1 MTGTQSSTRRTA
13 SAVRCVSSTVLTLRS
28 QWRRSRMS
36 EKMVLMQGN
45 EAVAEGAIAAGVR
58 FYAGYPITPSSE
70 IAEIMARR
78 MPQVGGTFM
87 QMEDEIASI
96 MAIVGA
102 SMAGKK
108 VLTATSG
115 PGFSLMQEGLGYAC
129 MVEAPIVILDSMRY
143 GPSTGMA
150 TKVSQ
155 MDLMQARWGT
165 HGDHWVIVLSPSSVD
180 ESYQLTIRAINLA
193 EKYRNPVIILSDETI
208 IPPALIDRTLPTEK
222 AGYLPYKTDDSLVPT
237 VANVGTG
244 FRTSFTG
251 LVHGESGFQ
260 TANGHVA
267 EALVERLRDKLFNNL
282 DDIIQFETDR
292 VEDADILFMSFGI
305 TARGVSEAVE
315 SLRSHG
321 RKAGSFRFITLFP
334 FDDDRVRKAAGNAR
348 TVVVPELNSGQLVLL
363 VKRVFGDSL
372 KVVPMNKIN
381 GDLISPQEI
390 LNFVREENL

>member
-1 MTGTQSSTRRTA
+1 
-13 SAVRCVSSTVLTLRS
+13 
-28 QWRRSRMS
+28 
-36 EKMVLMQGN
+36 MVLMQGN

-70 IAEIMARR
+70 VAETMARR
-78 MPQVGGTFM
+78 MPEVGGTFI

-102 SMAGKK
+102 SLAGKK

-155 MDLMQARWGT
+155 MDLMQTRWGT
-165 HGDHWVIVLSPSSVD
+165 HGDHWVIVLSPASVE
-180 ESYQLTIRAINLA
+180 ESYQLTVRAVNLA
-193 EKYRNPVIILSDETI
+193 EKYRNPVIVLSDETI
-208 IPPALIDRTLPTEK
+208 SHLREPIDVSVPSTLVERRLPTNK
-222 AGYLPYKTDDSLVPT
+222 VDYLPYRTDESLVPT
-237 VANVGTG
+237 IANLGTG
-244 FRTSFTG
+244 FRTSCTG

-292 VEDADILFMSFGI
+292 VEDADVLFMSFGI

-315 SLRSHG
+315 TLRSHG
-321 RKAGSFRFITLFP
+321 RKAGSLRFITLFP

-348 TVVVPELNSGQLVLL
+348 TIVVPELNSGQLVLL
-363 VKRVFGDSL
+363 VKRVFGDSR

-390 LNFVREENL
+390 LNFLREENL

>member
-1 MTGTQSSTRRTA
+1 
-13 SAVRCVSSTVLTLRS
+13 
-28 QWRRSRMS
+28 MS
-36 EKMVLMQGN
+36 ERMALMQGN

-58 FYAGYPITPSSE
+58 FYAGYPVTPSSE
-70 IAEIMARR
+70 IAVIISKR
-78 MPQVGGTFM
+78 MPQVGGVFL

-102 SMAGKK
+102 SLAGKK

-129 MVEAPIVILDSMRY
+129 MVEAPIVVLDSMRY
-143 GPSTGMA
+143 GPSTGMP

-155 MDLMQARWGT
+155 MDLMQTRWGT
-165 HGDHWVIVLSPSSVD
+165 HGDHWIIVLSPASVE
-180 ESYQLTIRAINLA
+180 ESYQLTIRAVNLA
-193 EKYRNPVIILSDETI
+193 EKYRTPVIVLSDETI
-208 IPPALIDRTLPTEK
+208 SHLREPIDASVPPVLVERRLPTEK
-222 AGYLPYKTDDSLVPT
+222 TGYLPYQTDASLVPAI
-237 VANVGTG
+237 ANVGTG

-282 DDIIQFETDR
+282 DDIIQYETDR
-292 VEDADILFMSFGI
+292 VEDADVLFMSFGI

-321 RKAGSFRFITLFP
+321 RKAGSLRFITLFP
-334 FDDDRVRKAAGNAR
+334 FDDDRVRKAAGPAK
-348 TVVVPELNSGQLVLL
+348 TIVVPELNSGQLVLL
-363 VKRVFGDSL
+363 IKRVFGDSRR
-372 KVVPMNKIN
+372 VVAMNKIN

>member
-1 MTGTQSSTRRTA
+1 
-13 SAVRCVSSTVLTLRS
+13 
-28 QWRRSRMS
+28 MS

-180 ESYQLTIRAINLA
+180 ESYQLTIRAVNLA

-208 IPPALIDRTLPTEK
+208 SHLREPIDTSIPVSYTHLRAHETRHDLVCRLLLEK
-222 AGYLPYKTDDSLVPT
+222 K
-237 VANVGTG
+237 
-244 FRTSFTG
+244 
-251 LVHGESGFQ
+251 
-260 TANGHVA
+260 
-267 EALVERLRDKLFNNL
+267 KKNNKNK
-282 DDIIQFETDR
+282 ETD
-292 VEDADILFMSFGI
+292 
-305 TARGVSEAVE
+305 
-315 SLRSHG
+315 
-321 RKAGSFRFITLFP
+321 KA
-334 FDDDRVRKAAGNAR
+334 
-348 TVVVPELNSGQLVLL
+348 
-363 VKRVFGDSL
+363 
-372 KVVPMNKIN
+372 
-381 GDLISPQEI
+381 QEI
-390 LNFVREENL
+390 QKRKKNKKNKEQ

>member
-1 MTGTQSSTRRTA
+1 
-13 SAVRCVSSTVLTLRS
+13 
-28 QWRRSRMS
+28 MS
-36 EKMVLMQGN
+36 ERMTLMQGN
-45 EAVAEGAIAAGVR
+45 EAVAEGAITAGVR

-70 IAEIMARR
+70 IAEIMSRR
-78 MPQVGGTFM
+78 MPQVGGIFL

-102 SMAGKK
+102 SLAGKK

-143 GPSTGMA
+143 GPSTGMP

-155 MDLMQARWGT
+155 MDLMQTRWGT
-165 HGDHWVIVLSPSSVD
+165 HGDHWIIVLSPASVE
-180 ESYQLTIRAINLA
+180 ESYQLTIRAVNLA
-193 EKYRNPVIILSDETI
+193 EKYRNPVIVLSDETI
-208 IPPALIDRTLPTEK
+208 SHLREPIDMSVAPVLVDRRLPMQK
-222 AGYLPYKTDDSLVPT
+222 AGYLPYQTDTSLIPAI
-237 VANVGTG
+237 ANVGTG
-244 FRTSFTG
+244 FHTSFTG

-282 DDIIQFETDR
+282 DDIIQLETDR

-321 RKAGSFRFITLFP
+321 RKAGCLRFITLFP
-334 FDDDRVRKAAGNAR
+334 FDDDRVRKAAGSAK
-348 TVVVPELNSGQLVLL
+348 TIIVPELNSGQLVLL
-363 VKRVFGDSL
+363 IKRVFGDSR

>member
-1 MTGTQSSTRRTA
+1 MA
-13 SAVRCVSSTVLTLRS
+13 
-28 QWRRSRMS
+28 

-70 IAEIMARR
+70 IAEIMAKR

-96 MAIVGA
+96 MAIIGA

-155 MDLMQARWGT
+155 MDLMQTRWGT
-165 HGDHWVIVLSPSSVD
+165 HGDHWMIVLSPSSVE
-180 ESYQLTIRAINLA
+180 ESYQLTIRAVNLA
-193 EKYRNPVIILSDETI
+193 EKYRNPVIVLSDETI
-208 IPPALIDRTLPTEK
+208 SHLREPIDTSIPPVAVDRKLPTDK
-222 AGYLPYKTDDSLVPT
+222 SGYLPYKTDESLVPT
-237 VANVGTG
+237 IANLGTG

-251 LVHGESGFQ
+251 LVHNESGFQ

-305 TARGVSEAVE
+305 TARGVTEAVE

-321 RKAGSFRFITLFP
+321 RKAGSLRFITLFP

-363 VKRVFGDSL
+363 VKRVFGDSR

-381 GDLISPQEI
+381 GDLISPQDI
-390 LNFVREENL
+390 LKFVQEENL

>member
-1 MTGTQSSTRRTA
+1 
-13 SAVRCVSSTVLTLRS
+13 
-28 QWRRSRMS
+28 MS
-36 EKMVLMQGN
+36 ERMALMQGN

-70 IAEIMARR
+70 IAEIMSKR
-78 MPQVGGTFM
+78 MPQVGGVFL

-102 SMAGKK
+102 SLAGKK

-143 GPSTGMA
+143 GPSTGMP

-155 MDLMQARWGT
+155 MDLMQTRWGT
-165 HGDHWVIVLSPSSVD
+165 HGDHWIIVLSPASVE
-180 ESYQLTIRAINLA
+180 ESYLLTIRAVNLA
-193 EKYRNPVIILSDETI
+193 EKYRNPVIVLSDETI
-208 IPPALIDRTLPTEK
+208 SHLREPIDTSVRPELVERRLPTEK
-222 AGYLPYKTDDSLVPT
+222 AGYLPYQTDTSLVPT
-237 VANVGTG
+237 IANLGTG
-244 FRTSFTG
+244 FHTSFTG

-267 EALVERLRDKLFNNL
+267 EALVERLRDKLFNDL
-282 DDIIQFETDR
+282 DDIIQYETDR
-292 VEDADILFMSFGI
+292 VEDADVLFMSFGI

-315 SLRSHG
+315 SLRFHG
-321 RKAGSFRFITLFP
+321 RKAGSLRFITLFP
-334 FDDDRVRKAAGNAR
+334 FDDDRVRKAAGPAK
-348 TVVVPELNSGQLVLL
+348 TIIVPELNSGQLVLL
-363 VKRVFGDSL
+363 IKRVFGDSR

>member
-1 MTGTQSSTRRTA
+1 MN
-13 SAVRCVSSTVLTLRS
+13 
-28 QWRRSRMS
+28 
-36 EKMVLMQGN
+36 EHMVLMQGN

-78 MPQVGGTFM
+78 MPEVGGIFL

-96 MAIVGA
+96 MAIIGA
-102 SMAGKK
+102 SLAGKK

-129 MVEAPIVILDSMRY
+129 MVEAPIVLLESMRY
-143 GPSTGMA
+143 GPSTGMP

-155 MDLMQARWGT
+155 MDLMQSRWGT
-165 HGDHWVIVLSPSSVD
+165 HGDHWIIVLSPASVE
-180 ESYQLTIRAINLA
+180 ESHQLTIRAVNLA
-193 EKYRNPVIILSDETI
+193 EKYRNPVIVLSDETI
-208 IPPALIDRTLPTEK
+208 SHLREPIDVSVSPALTDRKLPVEK
-222 AGYLPYKTDDSLVPT
+222 SGYLPYRADASLVPAI
-237 VANVGTG
+237 ANVGTG

-251 LVHGESGFQ
+251 LIHGESGFQ

-282 DDIIQFETDR
+282 DDIIQFEADR
-292 VEDADILFMSFGI
+292 VEDAEILFVSFGI

-315 SLRSHG
+315 TLRSRG
-321 RKAGSFRFITLFP
+321 RKAGALRLITLFP
-334 FDDDRVRKAAGNAR
+334 FDDDRIRQAAGNAR
-348 TVVVPELNSGQLVLL
+348 MVVVPELNSGQLVLL
-363 VKRVFGDSL
+363 IKRVFGDSR

-381 GDLISPQEI
+381 GDLISPQDI
-390 LNFVREENL
+390 LDFLQEENL

>member
-1 MTGTQSSTRRTA
+1 
-13 SAVRCVSSTVLTLRS
+13 
-28 QWRRSRMS
+28 MS
-36 EKMVLMQGN
+36 ESRVLMQGN
-45 EAVAEGAIAAGVR
+45 EAVAEGALAAGVR
-58 FYAGYPITPSSE
+58 FFAGYPITPSSE
-70 IAEIMARR
+70 IAEVMARR
-78 MPQVGGTFM
+78 MPQVHGTFI

-96 MAIVGA
+96 MAIIGA
-102 SMAGKK
+102 SLAGKK

-155 MDLMQARWGT
+155 MDFMQTRWGT
-165 HGDHWVIVLSPSSVD
+165 HGDHWVIVLSPSSVE
-180 ESYQLTIRAINLA
+180 ESYQLTIRAVNLA

-208 IPPALIDRTLPTEK
+208 SHLREPIDTSSVPSIVERRLPVEK
-222 AGYLPYKTDDSLVPT
+222 AGYLPYKTDSTLIPAI
-237 VANVGTG
+237 ANVGTG

-251 LVHGESGFQ
+251 LVHNESGFQ

-282 DDIIQFETDR
+282 DDIIQYEIDR
-292 VEDADILFMSFGI
+292 AEDAEILFMSFGI
-305 TARGVSEAVE
+305 TARAVNEAVE
-315 SLRSHG
+315 SLRSQG
-321 RKAGSFRFITLFP
+321 RKAGSLRFITLFP
-334 FDDDRVRKAAGNAR
+334 FDDDRVRRAAGGAR
-348 TVVVPELNSGQLVLL
+348 TIIVPELNSGQLILL
-363 VKRVFGDSL
+363 VKRVFGDSRRII
-372 KVVPMNKIN
+372 PMNKIN

>member
-1 MTGTQSSTRRTA
+1 
-13 SAVRCVSSTVLTLRS
+13 
-28 QWRRSRMS
+28 MS
-36 EKMVLMQGN
+36 EQMALMQGN

-70 IAEIMARR
+70 IAEIMSRR
-78 MPQVGGTFM
+78 MPQVGGVFL

-96 MAIVGA
+96 MAIIGA
-102 SMAGKK
+102 SLAGKK

-129 MVEAPIVILDSMRY
+129 MVEAPIVVLDSMRY
-143 GPSTGMA
+143 GPSTGMP

-155 MDLMQARWGT
+155 MDLMQTRWGT
-165 HGDHWVIVLSPSSVD
+165 HGDHWIIVLSPASVE
-180 ESYQLTIRAINLA
+180 ESYLLTIRAVNLA
-193 EKYRNPVIILSDETI
+193 EKYRTPVIVLSDETI
-208 IPPALIDRTLPTEK
+208 SHLREPIDISVPPALIERRLPVQK
-222 AGYLPYKTDDSLVPT
+222 AGYLPYQTDASLIPVI
-237 VANVGTG
+237 ANMGTG
-244 FRTSFTG
+244 FRTSVTG

-282 DDIIQFETDR
+282 DDIIQIETDR
-292 VEDADILFMSFGI
+292 TDDADILFMSFGI

-315 SLRSHG
+315 SLRSSG
-321 RKAGSFRFITLFP
+321 RKAGSLRFITLFP
-334 FDDDRVRKAAGNAR
+334 FDDDRVRKAAGAAK
-348 TVVVPELNSGQLVLL
+348 TIVVPELNSGQLVLL
-363 VKRVFGDSL
+363 IKRVFGETR

>member
-1 MTGTQSSTRRTA
+1 
-13 SAVRCVSSTVLTLRS
+13 
-28 QWRRSRMS
+28 MS

-58 FYAGYPITPSSE
+58 FYAGYPITPSTE
-70 IAEIMARR
+70 IAEIMAKR
-78 MPQVGGTFM
+78 MPQLGGTFM

-165 HGDHWVIVLSPSSVD
+165 HGDHWVIVLSPSSVE
-180 ESYQLTIRAINLA
+180 ESYQLTIRAVNLA

-208 IPPALIDRTLPTEK
+208 SHLREPIDTSIPPTIVDRRLPTEK
-222 AGYLPYKTDDSLVPT
+222 AGYLPYKTDESLVPT
-237 VANVGTG
+237 IANVGT
-244 FRTSFTG
+244 
-251 LVHGESGFQ
+251 GFQ

-292 VEDADILFMSFGI
+292 IEDADILFMSFGI
-305 TARGVSEAVE
+305 TARGVTEAVE

-321 RKAGSFRFITLFP
+321 RKAGSLRFITLFP

-348 TVVVPELNSGQLVLL
+348 TIIVPELNSGQLVLL
-363 VKRVFGDSL
+363 VKRVFGDFR
-372 KVVPMNKIN
+372 KVVRMNKIN

-390 LNFVREENL
+390 LKFVQEENL

>member
-1 MTGTQSSTRRTA
+1 MNEH
-13 SAVRCVSSTVLTLRS
+13 V
-28 QWRRSRMS
+28 
-36 EKMVLMQGN
+36 VLMQGN

-78 MPQVGGTFM
+78 MPEVGGVFL

-96 MAIVGA
+96 MAIIGA
-102 SMAGKK
+102 SLAGKK

-129 MVEAPIVILDSMRY
+129 MVEAPIVLLESMRY
-143 GPSTGMA
+143 GPSTGMP

-155 MDLMQARWGT
+155 MDLMQSRWGT
-165 HGDHWVIVLSPSSVD
+165 HGDHWIIVLSPASVE
-180 ESYQLTIRAINLA
+180 ESYRLTIRAVNLA
-193 EKYRNPVIILSDETI
+193 EKYRNPVIVLSDETI
-208 IPPALIDRTLPTEK
+208 SHLREPIDVSVSPTLTDRKLPVEK
-222 AGYLPYKTDDSLVPT
+222 SGYLPYRTDISLVPAI
-237 VANVGTG
+237 ANIGTG
-244 FRTSFTG
+244 FHTSFTG

-292 VEDADILFMSFGI
+292 VEDAEILFVSFGI
-305 TARGVSEAVE
+305 TARGVSETVE
-315 SLRSHG
+315 TLRSRG
-321 RKAGSFRFITLFP
+321 RKAGALRLVTLFP
-334 FDDDRVRKAAGNAR
+334 FDDDRIRQAAGSAR
-348 TVVVPELNSGQLVLL
+348 TIIVPELNSGQLGLL
-363 VKRVFGDSL
+363 IKRVFGDSR

-381 GDLISPQEI
+381 GDLISPQDI
-390 LNFVREENL
+390 LDFLQEENL